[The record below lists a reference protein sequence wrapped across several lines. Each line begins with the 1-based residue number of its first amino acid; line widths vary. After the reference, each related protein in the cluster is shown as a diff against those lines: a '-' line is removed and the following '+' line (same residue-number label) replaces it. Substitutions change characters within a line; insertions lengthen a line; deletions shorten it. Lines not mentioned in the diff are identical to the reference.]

1 MRVMPHFIS
10 GPQINLNFALGKK
23 KSVCI
28 LAPKVEFLV
37 AIFNF
42 RFLAS
47 FLRKFPW
54 GNAILHCKKNLDLK
68 FKAEVVAKNFLCT
81 WILHLSCVCGYFSI
95 LMVDYKSIDFFGWS
109 LSFHPFFQAHLSKS
123 CLGLVGDL
131 SIYFVGFSGKVPS

>member
-1 MRVMPHFIS
+1 MPHFIS

-47 FLRKFPW
+47 FLRIFPEEMPFFI
-54 GNAILHCKKNLDLK
+54 AKKLGL
-68 FKAEVVAKNFLCT
+68 EIQGRSCCQIFLCT
-81 WILHLSCVCGYFSI
+81 RILHLSCVCGYFSI
-95 LMVDYKSIDFFGWS
+95 LMVEYKSVLIFWVEFVFPPFLLCTFVKK
-109 LSFHPFFQAHLSKS
+109 LSW
-123 CLGLVGDL
+123 
-131 SIYFVGFSGKVPS
+131 FSR

>member
-1 MRVMPHFIS
+1 MPHFIS

-47 FLRKFPW
+47 FLRVSPEEMPFFI
-54 GNAILHCKKNLDLK
+54 AKKNLDLK

-95 LMVDYKSIDFFGWS
+95 LMVEYKSIDFLGGVC
-109 LSFHPFFQAHLSKS
+109 LSTLSSKRI
-123 CLGLVGDL
+123 CQKAVLV
-131 SIYFVGFSGKVPS
+131 